1 MMRHCRIAVAA
12 FAVFFQTCASLVFA
26 DELRPEP
33 SAPTAPIADAATVS
47 EPKPELA
54 PAELNAPLQPKP
66 ASAVSLVAFPAAAVH
81 AQSNFQYLPP
91 ADWAVPAADATQ
103 SFRMPAE
110 TTVWKRLDEYRSH
123 DNVQVLT
130 LWQSRRF
137 MFSLQ
142 SGKNG
147 DATLQWGSK
156 SMNRGEAKRGLFD
169 RMFQSTDK
177 TPAK

>member
-1 MMRHCRIAVAA
+1 MQRHCQIAVAA
-12 FAVFFQTCASLVFA
+12 FAACFQICATPVFA
-26 DELRPEP
+26 DDLRSEP
-33 SAPTAPIADAATVS
+33 SASTAPVANDATNAD
-47 EPKPELA
+47 PKPESA
-54 PAELNAPLQPKP
+54 RAELNTPARPKP
-66 ASAVSLVAFPAAAVH
+66 ASALSLVAFPAAAVH
-81 AQSNFQYLPP
+81 AQSSFQYLPP
-91 ADWAVPAADATQ
+91 ADWAIPAADATA

-147 DATLQWGSK
+147 DAALQWGSK
-156 SMNRGEAKRGLFD
+156 SLNRGEAKRGLFD
-169 RMFQSTDK
+169 RMFQPTDK
-177 TPAK
+177 TPSN

>member
-1 MMRHCRIAVAA
+1 M
-12 FAVFFQTCASLVFA
+12 CASLVFA
-26 DELRPEP
+26 DDLRPEP
-33 SAPTAPIADAATVS
+33 SAATAPVVQAATIAAPILESV
-47 EPKPELA
+47 
-54 PAELNAPLQPKP
+54 PAELPLPAARPKP
-66 ASAVSLVAFPAAAVH
+66 ASSASLVAFPAAAVH
-81 AQSNFQYLPP
+81 AQSNFQYQPRAESL
-91 ADWAVPAADATQ
+91 VPAADATQ

-110 TTVWKRLDEYRSH
+110 TTVWNRMDEFRSH

-169 RMFQSTDK
+169 RMFRSKDK
-177 TPAK
+177 TPAN